1 MSESQESYV
10 KKVPKPWGHEIH
22 WVPDGFP
29 YMGKILHLDAGKQTS
44 LQRHNKKQES
54 WFLMQGEAK
63 IIWDNPVGEMVETMM
78 LPGQGYS
85 CAIGQK
91 HRLMGV
97 TDCDIIEISTPEIG
111 ITERLEDDYQRP
123 DETEE
128 MRKLGNRG
136 WGDHDYA

>member
-1 MSESQESYV
+1 
-10 KKVPKPWGHEIH
+10 
-22 WVPDGFP
+22 
-29 YMGKILHLDAGKQTS
+29 
-44 LQRHNKKQES
+44 
-54 WFLMQGEAK
+54 MQGEAK